1 MTEVQ
6 AKRSGPEASPTE
18 FNGDSLRA
26 PSAIL
31 DRIVAG
37 KRAEVERLRA
47 RRRDL
52 ARAADDG
59 PPPRPVL
66 EPLRRRAHVGVI
78 AEVKR
83 RSPGAGAIDPGLDPL
98 RLSAEYE
105 AGGAFA
111 ISVLTDATWFG
122 GSLDDLRAV
131 REARAVPVL
140 RKDFVIDELQVTEA
154 RAAGA
159 DMVLLIVRILE
170 PALLRDLRAMIHDL
184 GMTALVEV
192 HDEWEVEA
200 ALEAGAGLVGV
211 NNRDLTVFETD
222 LAVTE
227 RLARYVP
234 GDVLLVSESGIRDGD
249 DVARVAAAGAD
260 AVLVGEALV
269 RSGSPGGLVGEMT
282 AVGRVGRG

>member
-1 MTEVQ
+1 M
-6 AKRSGPEASPTE
+6 
-18 FNGDSLRA
+18 
-26 PSAIL
+26 
-31 DRIVAG
+31 AG
-37 KRAEVERLRA
+37 KVAEVEALKA
-47 RRRDL
+47 ARRDL
-52 ARAADDG
+52 LRAANDA

-66 EPLRRRAHVGVI
+66 EPLRRSARMGVI

-111 ISVLTDATWFG
+111 ISVLTDARWFG
-122 GSLDDLRAV
+122 GSLDDLREV
-131 REARAVPVL
+131 RDARGVPVL
-140 RKDFVIDELQVTEA
+140 RKDFVIDEVQVTEA

-159 DMVLLIVRILE
+159 DLVILIVRILE
-170 PALLRDLRAMIHDL
+170 PAMLRDLRAMIHGL
-184 GMTALVEV
+184 GMTALVEA

-200 ALEAGAGLVGV
+200 ALESGAGLVGV
-211 NNRDLTVFETD
+211 NNRDLTVFRTD

-269 RSGSPGGLVGEMT
+269 RSASPGGLVEEMA
-282 AVGRVGRG
+282 AVARVGGRG

>member
-6 AKRSGPEASPTE
+6 AERFNPDASMSERSG
-18 FNGDSLRA
+18 DLLRG
-26 PSAIL
+26 PGIL

-37 KRAEVERLRA
+37 KWAEVEELGRVRA
-47 RRRDL
+47 GL
-52 ARAADDG
+52 AHAADDS
-59 PPPRPVL
+59 PPARPVL
-66 EPLRRRAHVGVI
+66 KPLRQSARVGVI

-83 RSPGAGAIDPGLDPL
+83 RSPGAGAIDTGLDPL

-122 GSLDDLRAV
+122 GSVYDLRAV
-131 REARAVPVL
+131 REARDVPVL
-140 RKDFVIDELQVTEA
+140 RKDFVIDEIQVTEA

-159 DMVLLIVRILE
+159 DLVLLIARILE
-170 PALLRDLRAMIHDL
+170 PALLGDLRAMIHDL

-192 HDEWEVEA
+192 HDEWEVDA

-249 DVARVAAAGAD
+249 DVERVAAAGAD

-269 RSGSPGGLVGEMT
+269 RSGSPGGLVGEM
-282 AVGRVGRG
+282 AVVGRVGRG